1 MEARGQFTFYASFG
15 AAIKRIKKKADRAD
29 AYDALVNY
37 ALYGIE
43 PDMDALPD
51 AAAVVFDLVRPTLD
65 SSRKKAN
72 GAKNRQGEKQA
83 EDTEKIW

>member
-1 MEARGQFTFYASFG
+1 MEAREQFTFYASFG

-51 AAAVVFDLVRPTLD
+51 AAAVVFDMARPILE
-65 SSRKKAN
+65 SGRKKAA
-72 GAKNRQGEKQA
+72 GAKNKES
-83 EDTEKIW
+83 DKIT